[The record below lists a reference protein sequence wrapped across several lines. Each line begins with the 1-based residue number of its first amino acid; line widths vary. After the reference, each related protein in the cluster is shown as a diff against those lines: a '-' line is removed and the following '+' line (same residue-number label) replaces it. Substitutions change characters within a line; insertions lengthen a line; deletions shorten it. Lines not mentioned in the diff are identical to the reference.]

1 MGKRGECPQEYRP
14 VVAGD
19 TSVNQYRR
27 SVTDI
32 LLLRAET
39 NSSLFR
45 GKAKAHLSGK
55 GIPVAAV
62 AGVDGG
68 VGVGAAGGAWH
79 LTLPYKI
86 TTPQMLIPTSLL
98 IVLHLTALENVG
110 GFLSL

>member
-1 MGKRGECPQEYRP
+1 MGKRGECPEEYRP
-14 VVAGD
+14 VLAGD

-32 LLLRAET
+32 LLFRAET
-39 NSSLFR
+39 NSSLFW

-55 GIPVAAV
+55 GTPVAVV

-68 VGVGAAGGAWH
+68 IGAGAPGGLWH
-79 LTLPYKI
+79 LTLPYRI
-86 TTPQMLIPTSLL
+86 TTPQMFTPISFLIA
-98 IVLHLTALENVG
+98 LHLTVLEKVE